1 VRKTPEVKKKRKQMC
16 FEKTQ
21 IQNQV
26 AKTQDMVSHRRR
38 NVINGDNDPPPV
50 S

>member
-1 VRKTPEVKKKRKQMC
+1 VKKKGKQMS

-26 AKTQDMVSHRRR
+26 VKTQNMAPHRRR
-38 NVINGDNDPPPV
+38 YAKYGDNNPPPV

>member
-1 VRKTPEVKKKRKQMC
+1 MC

-26 AKTQDMVSHRRR
+26 VKTQNMTSHMRRY
-38 NVINGDNDPPPV
+38 VINGDNDPL
-50 S
+50 SAS